1 MNIIDLDQV
10 LIVDPRP
17 FLRAFYKRGKPAAKI
32 AQDDYVAWNDLIEQV
47 ILDGWSFQADY
58 SFIKDIYSQNY
69 RSLKTVDLLDE
80 HNNVVV
86 TVNPK
91 NGVWFQKDRVSY
103 VAFGPFVV
111 RHFIMPLLHVSEN
124 HDVEDTVDESEGDGN
139 GLEYLD
145 EVV

>member
-17 FLRAFYKRGKPAAKI
+17 FLKKFYKRGKPAAKI
-32 AQDDYVAWNDLIEQV
+32 AWDDYVAWNDLIEQV
-47 ILDGWSFQADY
+47 LLDGGYFSSNYGFKPGRMSDSFKFLN
-58 SFIKDIYSQNY
+58 S
-69 RSLKTVDLLDE
+69 VDLLDE

-91 NGVWFQKDRVSY
+91 NGVWFQKDKVTY

-111 RHFIMPLLHVSEN
+111 RHFIMPLLHVPEN
-124 HDVEDTVDESEGDGN
+124 NDVEDTVEPEGD